1 MDELTAKQKMF
12 CKEYLV
18 DLCASRAAVR
28 AGYSEKTARSIGQ
41 ENLTKPDIQTEIQ
54 RLMRKRVEMVDRSA
68 ADVVKALEKI
78 AFFDIKELYNED
90 GSLKPIIELPD
101 HIATAVCGI
110 EFDTGIDDEGEV
122 VTKPKRYKLAD
133 KKGALELLG
142 RHLGLF
148 QGSKDRGHDTPRRL
162 PVSDKVMAMIEE
174 TKRKLGLIE
183 GVPESELRKLKD
195 RQVTP
200 PGDPNVE

>member
-1 MDELTAKQKMF
+1 MLTDKQRLF
-12 CKEYLV
+12 CREYLT
-18 DLCASRAAVR
+18 DLNATQAAIR

-41 ENLTKPDIQTEIQ
+41 ENLTKPDIQAEVQ
-54 RLMRKRVEMVDRSA
+54 RMMRKRVEMVDRSA

-90 GSLKPIIELPD
+90 GSLKPINELPD
-101 HIATAVCGI
+101 HIAVAICGV
-110 EFDTGIDDEGEV
+110 EFETSVNEDGEV
-122 VTKPKRYKLAD
+122 VTEPKRYKLAD

-148 QGSKDRGHDTPRRL
+148 QGRKEQSPDTTRL
-162 PVSDKVMAMIEE
+162 PVSDKVMAMIEK
-174 TKRKLGLIE
+174 TKKRLALIE

-200 PGDPNVE
+200 PEDPTVE